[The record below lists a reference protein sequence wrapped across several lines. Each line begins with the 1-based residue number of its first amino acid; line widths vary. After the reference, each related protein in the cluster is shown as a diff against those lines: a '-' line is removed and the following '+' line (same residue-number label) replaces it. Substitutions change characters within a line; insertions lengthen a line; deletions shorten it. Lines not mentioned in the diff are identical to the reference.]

1 MNVHTMQ
8 RIDYWFGIPL
18 CLLFSIVDYF
28 SKLLVGGTPA
38 NTPLKKILCVELSE
52 MGSAILA
59 YPMMRKALDTYPDL
73 ECHFLIFRRN
83 VESVE
88 MLDLLP
94 SERIHV
100 IEDTNLFTFTCS
112 SISTLIKLRRLGFD
126 AILDLELFSRCTAL
140 ISFLVGATH
149 KVGFHNYTEEGL
161 YLGTFFTHR
170 VWYNPHYHISQNFVA
185 LLEALRT
192 DPTEPPLV
200 KIAIKK
206 EGLTLPRLTV
216 KKEAAH
222 ALRVVQA
229 SIPGFAS
236 PKRLI
241 LFNPD
246 PGLLALRGW
255 PIESYRELGDRLL
268 AEDSNLYV
276 GIIGLERSSRY
287 FDLIVQ
293 DSPHPDRFINLCGT
307 METLHDLL
315 GLLDIASTLI
325 TNDSGPAHLAPL
337 VGLPSVVFFGPETP
351 NRYKPLGHT
360 TTSLY
365 AGLACSPCF
374 SAQNHRRS
382 VCQNNRCLQAISV
395 DEALVATRAALAEGD
410 ATRAV

>member
-18 CLLFSIVDYF
+18 CLLFSFVDYLG
-28 SKLLVGGTPA
+28 KLIRGRRIAKPH
-38 NTPLKKILCVELSE
+38 LKKILCIELSE

-83 VESVE
+83 VESIE
-88 MLDLLP
+88 MLGLLP
-94 SERIHV
+94 ASRIHV
-100 IEDTNLFTFTCS
+100 IEDTNLITFALST
-112 SISTLIKLRRLGFD
+112 INTLIKLRSLGFD

-140 ISFLVGATH
+140 LSFLVGVTH

-161 YLGTFFTHR
+161 YRGTFFTHR
-170 VWYNPHYHISQNFVA
+170 VLYNPHYHISQNFVA

-192 DPTEPPLV
+192 DPTELPLV

-229 SIPGFAS
+229 SIPAFA
-236 PKRLI
+236 PPNRLI

-255 PIESYRELGDRLL
+255 PVESYKALGEKLL
-268 AEDSNLYV
+268 AEDSDLYV

-287 FDLIVQ
+287 FELIVQ
-293 DSPHPDRFINLCGT
+293 DSPYSDRFINLCGT

-315 GLLDIASTLI
+315 GLLDIGSALV

-337 VGLPSVVFFGPETP
+337 VRLPSVVFFGPETP
-351 NRYKPLGHT
+351 NRYAPLGHT
-360 TTSLY
+360 TTCLY

-395 DEALVATRAALAEGD
+395 DEALVAVRLALAEGE

>member
-1 MNVHTMQ
+1 MQ

-28 SKLLVGGTPA
+28 SKLLVGGPPA

-94 SERIHV
+94 SARIHV
-100 IEDTNLFTFTCS
+100 IEDTNLLTFTFS
-112 SISTLIKLRRLGFD
+112 SISTLIKLRRVGFD
-126 AILDLELFSRCTAL
+126 ATLDLELFSRCTAL
-140 ISFLVGATH
+140 ISFLVGATR

-161 YLGTFFTHR
+161 YRGTFFTHR

-206 EGLTLPRLTV
+206 EDLSLPRLTV
-216 KKEAAH
+216 KKEAVQ
-222 ALRVVQA
+222 ALRIVQA
-229 SIPGFAS
+229 SIPGFAP

-255 PIESYRELGDRLL
+255 PVESYRELGDRLL
-268 AEDSNLYV
+268 AEDSSLYV
-276 GIIGLERSSRY
+276 GIIGLERSSRFY
-287 FDLIVQ
+287 AAIVQ
-293 DSPHPDRFINLCGT
+293 ESRHPDRFINLCGT

-315 GLLDIASTLI
+315 GLLDVASALV

-337 VGLPSVVFFGPETP
+337 VDLPSVVLFGPETP
-351 NRYKPLGHT
+351 NRYAPLGNT

-382 VCQNNRCLQAISV
+382 VCQNNRCLQAITV
-395 DEALVATRAALAEGD
+395 DETLNAALAALENSK
-410 ATRAV
+410 TIRTL

>member
-1 MNVHTMQ
+1 MQ

-18 CLLFSIVDYF
+18 CILFSIMDYLG
-28 SKLLVGGTPA
+28 KLLGRREPA
-38 NTPLKKILCVELSE
+38 NSPLKKILCIELSE

-59 YPMMRKALDTYPDL
+59 YPMMRRALDTYPGL

-88 MLDLLP
+88 MLNLLP

-100 IEDTNLFTFTCS
+100 IEDNNLYSFTL
-112 SISTLIKLRRLGFD
+112 STLTTLIRLRRLGFD
-126 AILDLELFSRCTAL
+126 ATLDLELFSRCTAL
-140 ISFLVGATH
+140 ISFLVGARH

-161 YLGTFFTHR
+161 YRGTFFTHR

-185 LLEALRT
+185 LLEALRA
-192 DPTEPPLV
+192 DPNERPLV
-200 KIAIKK
+200 KIAIKR

-216 KKEAAH
+216 KEEAAH
-222 ALRVVQA
+222 ALRVIQA
-229 SIPGFAS
+229 HIPEFAT
-236 PKRLI
+236 PKRLL

-255 PIESYRELGDRLL
+255 PVESYRELGDRLL
-268 AEDSNLYV
+268 AEDSSLYV

-287 FDLIVQ
+287 HSAIVQ
-293 DSPHPDRFINLCGT
+293 NSRHPDRFINLCGT

-315 GLLDIASTLI
+315 GLLDVAAALV

-337 VGLPSVVFFGPETP
+337 VNLPSVVLFGPETP
-351 NRYKPLGHT
+351 NRYSPLGHT

-395 DEALVATRAALAEGD
+395 EEALVAVQEALVKGQAS
-410 ATRAV
+410 RAV